1 MSIIAQKASD
11 VPSLNYSLVVGSG
24 EGDGVYLSGSIVTI
38 TADTPAD
45 GFIFDTWTGD
55 TVAVPSS
62 PSTTITMT
70 GNLTVTATYVSA
82 QPATYTLTVVS
93 GSGDGNY
100 EAGAV
105 QAIVADAPVAG
116 QVFSA
121 WTGGG
126 GAVASPSSA
135 STTVTMPASA
145 LTVTATYVN
154 AASVTLTVNSGT
166 GSGSYLT
173 GETALIV
180 ADAPATGKV
189 FDVWTGDTVASASS
203 PSTSILMSGNKTVTA
218 TYANTGGPL
227 YTLTVVHGNGSGNYL
242 EASVNPIAANSPAA
256 GMVFDAW
263 TGDTSALTS
272 PSSSST
278 NATMPAAAVTVT
290 ATYTSAPTYVLTVVN
305 GSGDG
310 TYPSGTVV
318 TITADAPAGGQVFNG
333 WTGASVADSSAASTT
348 ITVTGTTTVTATY
361 TAAAT
366 FTLTVINGTGG
377 GNFAAASVHAVTAN
391 APAVGKVF
399 SAWTGDT
406 ANLANAAASPTNCTM
421 PSAAVTVTATYA
433 DLPTYVLTVVNG
445 SGDGSYLSGTVVT
458 ITADTPAAGQV
469 FSLWT
474 GATVASASSPST
486 TITVTGT
493 TTVTATYTTTPP
505 ATYTLTVQHGSGTG
519 NYAAAHVQA
528 IVADAAQPG
537 YVFGYWTGDTSYVA
551 NVNASS
557 TTVTMPAGPVF
568 VSAFN
573 VAGPT
578 YTLTVNFGTGDGSYL
593 EGSVNTIV
601 ADAPATGKVF
611 SAWTGG
617 TVANASSPS
626 TTVTMPAAAVTVTA
640 TYVDNPVLYTLGVT
654 SGSGDGNYSGNTVV
668 SIVADA
674 PAVGKAFAFW
684 SGGGSSIANAGAAST
699 TVTMPFANLTV
710 AAQYSDVPI
719 VGTYYVATNGSDSN
733 PGTFASP
740 FRTIKHGVSILGPSY
755 TLLVRGGT
763 YDEGLDSCPSG
774 TSWANKVRI
783 ANYNNETVTMFPQTP
798 QLGNPGAC
806 ILFESG
812 SEHYIEFDGINM
824 NGSLAGVFDTVA
836 LKATNLGEPH
846 HVRIQNATITAFTG
860 DNSVYGASEGAMGI
874 EYHGAKPVL
883 IGGFEFINL
892 TITGGGRPGTGSFVE
907 NGYGIYLAGPNNVV
921 AGCIIYD
928 NKGAGIQIF
937 NDDGGSPD
945 NNTVKNCR
953 IFNQSRNAN
962 IGQLYGIICYGNNNQ
977 LYNNLI
983 YNISGPGSDP
993 GGQGLAIAGTST
1005 QVLDNT
1011 VSACFREG
1019 IIIAGSSNVARNNI
1033 SYGNGT
1039 DYSNIGSGTTHS
1051 NSIDNG
1057 TNPLFR
1063 DAGAS
1068 DYRVFGTSPAV
1079 GAGIGISYIPIDFVG
1094 APRPTSGPCTAGAYE
1109 DVVMTGTW
1117 TPVIGGTTSESG
1129 QVYSSQYGTYR
1140 VFGGMCFLRGYIQ
1153 FSNAGTI
1160 TGFLR
1165 LKGLPFPT
1173 ANLPTFFGGDI
1184 TYFSNVQPSTGPLKL
1199 QIGGAQ
1205 SVADIYN
1212 VAVPGSNPVRASG
1225 TATVN
1230 NSTQMIIVFDYFIDT

>member
-100 EAGAV
+100 EAGDV

-135 STTVTMPASA
+135 STTVTMPANA

-154 AASVTLTVNSGT
+154 AATVTLVVNNGT
-166 GSGSYLT
+166 GDGSYLT

-203 PSTSILMSGNKTVTA
+203 PSTSIVMSGNKTVTA
-218 TYANTGGPL
+218 TYADTGGPL

-290 ATYTSAPTYVLTVVN
+290 ATYTSAPTFVLTVVN

-391 APAVGKVF
+391 APAVGKTF

-421 PSAAVTVTATYA
+421 PSAAVTVTATYV
-433 DLPTYVLTVVNG
+433 DLPSYVLTVVNG
-445 SGDGSYLSGTVVT
+445 TGDGTYLSGTVVT

-519 NYAAAHVQA
+519 NYAAGVVQA

-573 VAGPT
+573 VPGPT
-578 YTLTVNFGTGDGSYL
+578 YVLTVNFGTGDGSYL

-640 TYVDNPVLYTLGVT
+640 TYVDNPVLYTLTVT
-654 SGSGDGNYSGNTVV
+654 AGSGDGNYAANTVV

-674 PAVGKAFAFW
+674 PAVGKVFAAW
-684 SGGGSSIANAGAAST
+684 TGGGSSIANAAAAST

-710 AAQYSDVPI
+710 TATYNDVAI
-719 VGTYYVATNGSDSN
+719 TGTYYTATNGNDNN

-740 FRTIKHGVSILGPSY
+740 FRTITKGVSVLGPSY
-755 TLLVRGGT
+755 TLFVRQGT
-763 YDEGLDSCPSG
+763 YNEGLSSCPSG

-783 ANYNNETVTMFPQTP
+783 AAYPGETVTMFPTTP
-798 QLGNPGAC
+798 QVGNPGC
-806 ILFESG
+806 CVRFEAG

-824 NGSLAGVFDTVA
+824 NGSTAGIFNTVTF
-836 LKATNLGEPH
+836 KASNLGEPH
-846 HVRIQNATITAFTG
+846 HVRIQNATITAMTVNNPPS
-860 DNSVYGASEGAMGI
+860 DDAANGI
-874 EYHGAKPVL
+874 EFQGAKPVL
-883 IGGFEFINL
+883 IGGFEFIGL
-892 TITGGGRPGTGSFVE
+892 VITGGGRPGTGTFTH
-907 NGYGIYLAGPNNVV
+907 NGYGIYLAGPNNLVD
-921 AGCIIYD
+921 GCYISD

-945 NNTVKNCR
+945 NNIVRNCF
-953 IFNQSRNAN
+953 IHDESRNSN
-962 IGQLYGIICYGNNNQ
+962 IGQLYGIICYGNGNQ
-977 LYNNLI
+977 IYNNVI
-983 YNISGPGSDP
+983 FNISGPGSDP
-993 GGQGLAIAGTST
+993 GGQGLAIAGNST

-1011 VSACFREG
+1011 VTQCFREG
-1019 IIIAGSSNVARNNI
+1019 IIIGSGATSNVLRNNI
-1033 SYGNGT
+1033 SYNNGNNYSDGGT
-1039 DYSNIGSGTTHS
+1039 GTTHS

-1063 DAGAS
+1063 DAAG
-1068 DYRVFGTSPAV
+1068 DDFRVFGTSPAV
-1079 GAGIGISYIPIDFVG
+1079 GAGIGISYIATDITG
-1094 APRPTSGPCTAGAYE
+1094 AARPTSGPCTAGAYE
-1109 DVVMTGTW
+1109 DLVMTGTW

-1129 QVYSSQYGTYR
+1129 QVYSSQYGSYR

-1173 ANLPTFFGGDI
+1173 ANIPTFFGGDI

-1230 NSTQMIIVFDYFIDT
+1230 NATQMIIVFDYFIDT